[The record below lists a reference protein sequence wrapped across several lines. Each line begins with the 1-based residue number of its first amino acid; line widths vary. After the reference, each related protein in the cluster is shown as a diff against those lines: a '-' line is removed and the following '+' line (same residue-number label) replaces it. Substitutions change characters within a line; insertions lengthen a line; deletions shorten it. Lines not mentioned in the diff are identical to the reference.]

1 MDALWEHDREA
12 VTPQRTPRGLCA
24 STIELSL
31 RLYCNYAL
39 LVLEDANGALVAM
52 LKTLWRCHGD
62 PISFLLCVYQNAERA
77 MCMLKVR
84 AVPWRSRR
92 STATKRTPLRCRT
105 LLREPWRFPFFR
117 TQQECLGDAAPVWQR
132 FYLVGFLWDNWPVI
146 RELDLTCL
154 CLIDIVWYL
163 INTCSDYADLQCIL
177 SFVSRLW
184 LELWQSNFGKWQ
196 MPMPTII
203 DITNDKKKRN
213 F

>member
-1 MDALWEHDREA
+1 MVWLTTHLKRRESAVSTLMNAEKMSRERDERSHISFKRCGCAMETCA
-12 VTPQRTPRGLCA
+12 VTSQRTPRGLCA

-39 LVLEDANGALVAM
+39 LVLVDANGALVAM

-105 LLREPWRFPFFR
+105 LLREPWRFPVFR
-117 TQQECLGDAAPVWQR
+117 TQQECLGDAAPV
-132 FYLVGFLWDNWPVI
+132 
-146 RELDLTCL
+146 
-154 CLIDIVWYL
+154 
-163 INTCSDYADLQCIL
+163 
-177 SFVSRLW
+177 
-184 LELWQSNFGKWQ
+184 
-196 MPMPTII
+196 
-203 DITNDKKKRN
+203 
-213 F
+213 

>member
-1 MDALWEHDREA
+1 MNEGETPRERYNPSNSFLRSLCKLSEMKKTTRSNAVDALWWEHDREA
-12 VTPQRTPRGLCA
+12 VTSQRTPGGLCA

-132 FYLVGFLWDNWPVI
+132 FYLVGFLNSK
-146 RELDLTCL
+146 LTG
-154 CLIDIVWYL
+154 Y
-163 INTCSDYADLQCIL
+163 
-177 SFVSRLW
+177 
-184 LELWQSNFGKWQ
+184 
-196 MPMPTII
+196 
-203 DITNDKKKRN
+203 
-213 F
+213 